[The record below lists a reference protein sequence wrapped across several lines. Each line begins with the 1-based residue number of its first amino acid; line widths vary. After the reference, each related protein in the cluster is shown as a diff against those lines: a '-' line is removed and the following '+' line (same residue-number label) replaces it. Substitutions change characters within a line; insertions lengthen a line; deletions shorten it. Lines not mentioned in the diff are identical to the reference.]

1 MNNPAVQFCI
11 KAVRD
16 GLLGNVFDLDT
27 SMGRYDGASYRSLI
41 KTYKGGIAY
50 ILACHLIDLVVTLAQ
65 RSIKQSCTRS
75 PAGSV
80 AIMDARHGE
89 TEAHWHPAYDYAQSE
104 QFVDS
109 LRGHHRE

>member
-41 KTYKGGIAY
+41 KTYKGGAPS
-50 ILACHLIDLVVTLAQ
+50 
-65 RSIKQSCTRS
+65 RS
-75 PAGSV
+75 
-80 AIMDARHGE
+80 ARYTG
-89 TEAHWHPAYDYAQSE
+89 DQG
-104 QFVDS
+104 
-109 LRGHHRE
+109 RGHR

>member
-1 MNNPAVQFCI
+1 MTP
-11 KAVRD
+11 
-16 GLLGNVFDLDT
+16 
-27 SMGRYDGASYRSLI
+27 SRSKWRPSSAEIRGVYVAHNKLSVHSPDV
-41 KTYKGGIAY
+41 YV
-50 ILACHLIDLVVTLAQ
+50 L
-65 RSIKQSCTRS
+65 RSD
-75 PAGSV
+75 SV